1 MDVNGTEVLEREGI
15 QLHISGIVQGVGF
28 RYFIA
33 RNANELGLNGYVKNL
48 WNGDVEIYAE
58 GRAEFL
64 EDLLKKAKEGPSHS
78 RVESCKVE
86 WLDFT
91 KKYNNFEIF

>member
-1 MDVNGTEVLEREGI
+1 MNEIKNSAVKIIV
-15 QLHISGIVQGVGF
+15 SGMVQGVGY

-33 RNANELGLNGYVKNL
+33 RAANELGLHGYARNL
-48 WNGDVEIYAE
+48 WNGGVEIYAE
-58 GRAEFL
+58 GRNEFL
-64 EDLLKKAKEGPSHS
+64 EEMVKKAKEGPPHA

-91 KKYNNFEIF
+91 NKYDNFEIF